1 MPNTTRRIERVEEAF
16 HVRLTLPGS
25 KSIAL
30 RHILM
35 SALAQAPTRLL
46 GVPRCDDVEAMFR
59 AIVRLGSTVGA
70 GGEGGQAGQVGQ
82 VGGLERH
89 HKASF
94 INPPVKPCAGD
105 VELDLGMSGVSLRL
119 LLGAAM
125 LRTARTRFTG
135 HAQLHRRPNAPLLAA
150 LEQIG
155 CHVESDHGLLPI
167 SVTGPAEPAPS
178 TTLKTGVSSQYLS
191 ALLLA
196 APCLPSGLAVHL
208 EGELTSASYVGV
220 TQAEMARRGAA
231 VRQIDEDTI
240 FVPHGQY
247 AGGEVTIEGDA
258 SAATYHAALATLHG
272 GTVELAN
279 LGTASQ
285 QGDYGFLTVCERAGA
300 TVERGELTTTIRGP
314 KRLAA
319 VGEVDMIDMPDAAP
333 TLMALAP
340 FPAGANAHH
349 RPSHA
354 TRKGVRSHR
363 RRRVRTAQDGCSGG
377 RTRRRHDH
385 PSRRDHA
392 ERCIRHL
399 RRPPHGHGAL
409 GAGQQSRRLP
419 DPRRGLR
426 LEDLRRLLGRFR
438 AHLLIQAAERHRLPP
453 RRNGHSGA

>member
-1 MPNTTRRIERVEEAF
+1 MPNTTRRIERVERAF

-70 GGEGGQAGQVGQ
+70 EGEGGQAGQVGQ
-82 VGGLERH
+82 IGGLERH

-94 INPPVKPCAGD
+94 INPPDKPCTGD

-167 SVTGPAEPAPS
+167 SATGPAEPAPS

-196 APCLPSGLAVHL
+196 APCLPSGLAIHL
-208 EGELTSASYVGV
+208 EDELTSASYVGV
-220 TQAEMARRGAA
+220 TQAEMARRGAT
-231 VRQIDEDTI
+231 VRQIDECTI

-314 KRLAA
+314 KQLAA

-340 FPAGANAHH
+340 FLPAPTHITGLATLRVKECDRIAAGACEL
-349 RPSHA
+349 
-354 TRKGVRSHR
+354 RKAGVRVEERADAMTIHPAA
-363 RRRVRTAQDGCSGG
+363 TAQSAAFD
-377 RTRRRHDH
+377 TYEDH
-385 PSRRDHA
+385 RMAMALSVLASKVGDCQIRGADCVSKTYA
-392 ERCIRHL
+392 DYWEDFERIY
-399 RRPPHGHGAL
+399 
-409 GAGQQSRRLP
+409 
-419 DPRRGLR
+419 
-426 LEDLRRLLGRFR
+426 
-438 AHLLIQAAERHRLPP
+438 
-453 RRNGHSGA
+453 